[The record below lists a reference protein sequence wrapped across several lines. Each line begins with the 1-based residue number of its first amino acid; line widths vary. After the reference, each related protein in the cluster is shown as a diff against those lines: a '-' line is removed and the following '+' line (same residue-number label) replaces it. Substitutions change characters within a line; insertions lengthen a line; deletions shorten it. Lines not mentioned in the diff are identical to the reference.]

1 MMMYVM
7 NKQFWM
13 TDEQNRT
20 TNGLMKN
27 VIYMNIYE
35 NSMTELYNQ

>member
-7 NKQFWM
+7 HKQFWM

-20 TNGLMKN
+20 TNGLMNN